1 MTTQYK
7 RQAKLLIGAGTSLID
22 LSEMAIEFEV
32 QAPNVETPKT
42 AYIRVYN
49 LSPDTAK
56 RVTTE
61 GAQVILSAGYEGN
74 FGTIFNGQLIQAR
87 IGRENG
93 TDTYLDLTAAVGDY
107 TYNHGFLNF
116 TVSAGSDVTGRLGM
130 IANAV
135 GLKTGVI
142 QAPPDA
148 PKLPRGQVFFGLAR
162 DHLRTQCATIGA
174 DWCINDNGELDV
186 ISRGSYKPGDVPV
199 ITAATGMIGVPEQT
213 EIGIKV
219 RCLLNPNLQ
228 QNMLVQLDNASIKQ
242 FRFSTNIYDQ
252 VKAALVAPVSADGLY
267 KVLFVNHVGKTR
279 GNDWYTDLVCYSKL
293 TGSRGQLEY
302 MPVSF

>member
-186 ISRGSYKPGDVPV
+186 IASGSYKPGDIPV
-199 ITAATGMIGVPEQT
+199 INAGSGLIGVPEQT
-213 EIGIKV
+213 EIGVMV

-228 QNMLVQLDNASIKQ
+228 QNMLIQLDNAQIQ
-242 FRFSTNIYDQ
+242 QYGYSTNFFSQ
-252 VKAALVAPVSADGLY
+252 AGAAFVPSLSADGKY
-267 KVLFVNHVGKTR
+267 KVLVVNHVGQTR
-279 GNDWYTDLVCYSKL
+279 GNDWYTDLICYSNIVNE
-293 TGSRGQLEY
+293 GQLQY
-302 MPVSF
+302 LPKVF